1 MVLRSEPKSVEG
13 SSVSKRKDQST
24 GSMLPFL
31 RAGRWL
37 QRMARAKTLGFVI
50 FGLSACSHEGVIDN
64 GLSLGLMWAD
74 ECRIHRPCKDVSPLP
89 PCPRDMKTSTPP
101 VPATLPP
108 GSEMTYS
115 VAGRLQFEQDLYT
128 MARCAPSWRQ
138 HCCNQGAKEAFLVV
152 EDGARFVLPKVG
164 CFGDESRLCCNVPV
178 KEQRVVAT
186 GVMQVKTSSETRA
199 DSWRWGF
206 QDEVTLCAL

>member
-1 MVLRSEPKSVEG
+1 MRS
-13 SSVSKRKDQST
+13 
-24 GSMLPFL
+24 LPGMAFL
-31 RAGRWL
+31 TSPLFLGTALPLGRCR
-37 QRMARAKTLGFVI
+37 QRMARSKTLAFVI
-50 FGLSACSHEGVIDN
+50 FGLSAGASCSHEGVIDN
-64 GLSLGLMWAD
+64 GLSLGLMWAG
-74 ECRIHRPCKDVSPLP
+74 ECRIHRYCEDANPLP
-89 PCPRDMKTSTPP
+89 PCPRDMKTSPPP

-115 VAGRLQFEQDLYT
+115 IAGRLQFGPNLYT
-128 MARCAPSWRQ
+128 MAGCVPSWRQ

-178 KEQRVVAT
+178 KEERVVAT
-186 GVMQVKTSSETRA
+186 GVMQVKTSSETQVDR
-199 DSWRWGF
+199 WRWVF